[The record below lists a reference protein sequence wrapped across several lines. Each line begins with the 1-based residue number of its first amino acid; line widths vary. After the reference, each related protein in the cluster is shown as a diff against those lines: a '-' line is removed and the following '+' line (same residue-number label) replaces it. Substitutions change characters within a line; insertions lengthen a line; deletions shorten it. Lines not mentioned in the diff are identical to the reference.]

1 MEREKSLG
9 DWLTE
14 HGIIGI
20 SGVDTREL
28 VKIIRENRD
37 VVGRISDPE
46 YNGESREVSFNEI
59 SGLTLAQNVSL
70 KLGIQPNSDNKII
83 INDLANALNIPLLI
97 VALKTVN
104 YEHF

>member
-9 DWLTE
+9 DLLTE

-37 VVGRISDPE
+37 VVGKISDP
-46 YNGESREVSFNEI
+46 SIMV
-59 SGLTLAQNVSL
+59 
-70 KLGIQPNSDNKII
+70 KIVKCH
-83 INDLANALNIPLLI
+83 LM
-97 VALKTVN
+97 K
-104 YEHF
+104 